1 MYQNLILTGHF
12 PQTPTEEIVRGLSGE
27 AVRILRKPDPAVVK
41 PQLQALRE
49 KGYTSLAIVFVHSY
63 TYPEHEKLVA
73 QWAG

>member
-12 PQTPTEEIVRGLSGE
+12 PQTPTEEIFRGLSGE
-27 AVRILRKPDPAVVK
+27 AVHILKKPDPAVVK

-63 TYPEHEKLVA
+63 TYPEHEQLVA
-73 QWAG
+73 EWAG